1 MVGMIAAVAW
11 IIFYDNPRYIKL
23 EKKEE
28 GGIVP
33 PESRLQGA
41 QIGGV
46 LLVVGL
52 AWFAA
57 ADAPSVQFMVPIIAS
72 APFGAGMVLVFLS
85 VTNYLVDSYLL
96 YASSVLAANSI
107 IRSAFGFAFPLLT
120 PAMYDNLGIHGAPAL
135 AAGLAALC
143 LPFPFLL
150 VKFGPAIRTRCRY
163 AAQAAKLLDQM
174 IEARKKSA
182 AEGKKQEQQ
191 QPEAEKEEDV
201 ANRA

>member
-1 MVGMIAAVAW
+1 MVAKCVAW

-72 APFGAGMVLVFLS
+72 APFGAGMVLVFFS

-96 YASSVLAANSI
+96 YASSVGKRTMDPASLLLQACTSYS
-107 IRSAFGFAFPLLT
+107 RSS
-120 PAMYDNLGIHGAPAL
+120 Y
-135 AAGLAALC
+135 
-143 LPFPFLL
+143 
-150 VKFGPAIRTRCRY
+150 
-163 AAQAAKLLDQM
+163 
-174 IEARKKSA
+174 
-182 AEGKKQEQQ
+182 
-191 QPEAEKEEDV
+191 
-201 ANRA
+201 